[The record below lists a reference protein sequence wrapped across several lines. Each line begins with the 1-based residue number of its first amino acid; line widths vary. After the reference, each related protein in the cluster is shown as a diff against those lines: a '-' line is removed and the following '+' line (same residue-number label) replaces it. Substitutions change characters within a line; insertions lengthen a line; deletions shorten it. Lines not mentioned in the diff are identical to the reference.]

1 MEVDFFKDKNTYD
14 YIITNPPFS
23 KSTEFI
29 IQEKRVKY
37 KFCLL
42 LPLNYLHGKTRH
54 QEVYADKKYG
64 LSKVHVFTRSIL
76 LNDDLIRPDGR
87 VKSGMLVFVWYVFEN
102 RYDGQPVISW
112 IDNGDDLL

>member
-1 MEVDFFKDKNTYD
+1 M
-14 YIITNPPFS
+14 
-23 KSTEFI
+23 
-29 IQEKRVKY
+29 Q
-37 KFCLL
+37 
-42 LPLNYLHGKTRH
+42 
-54 QEVYADKKYG
+54 KKIYG